1 LVNLKILDYFA
12 NFQVR
17 AMKKLVEEGEVKHL
31 GLYDVSASDI
41 RCAHPVNP
49 ITVVQIEWSLWTRG
63 LEQEIVPMCR

>member
-1 LVNLKILDYFA
+1 
-12 NFQVR
+12 
-17 AMKKLVEEGEVKHL
+17 MKKLVEEGEVKHL